1 MAYNNSNTSKDIQ
14 TKVSNGDGEPKNDF
28 RMWVIFDNNQ
38 QICNY
43 SLKIEYML
51 YFFREIKLFI

>member
-28 RMWVIFDNNQ
+28 RMWVIFDNN
-38 QICNY
+38 
-43 SLKIEYML
+43 
-51 YFFREIKLFI
+51 